1 MSNLHIFGCSHCYP
15 SCGDNDFWGTLL
27 AEKLNLT
34 LCYKVGIVSRGA
46 NSILLD
52 LQKRILL
59 GEINKGDVV
68 IWNTSYCLRTDIVEL
83 NGEIHG
89 EQYPVK
95 YIPKRFW
102 KPTKV
107 LFNKWY
113 LQTAMGY
120 ELLKLKGIETY
131 QWVLD
136 PLKVLQDMQQRFG
149 NSNINTV
156 YHSDTIDKLR
166 DIIPEEQRYQKYINK
181 WENLIQHPL
190 SEHKKIDC
198 WSKWIEAHSLSVEY
212 PKEYADDLHLNKS
225 GHLKFA
231 NIFYD
236 QIVKYR
242 EKNND
247 KKFR

>member
-1 MSNLHIFGCSHCYP
+1 MSKLHIFGCSHCYP
-15 SCGDNDFWGTLL
+15 SCGSNNFWGTLL

-59 GEINKGDVV
+59 GEINRGDVA

-102 KPTKV
+102 KPTNL

-136 PLKVLQDMQQRFG
+136 PLKTLQNMQHRFG
-149 NSNINTV
+149 SSNINGSYTTD
-156 YHSDTIDKLR
+156 SISKLETTI
-166 DIIPEEQRYQKYINK
+166 PAEQKYINK
-181 WENLIQHPL
+181 WENLIQLPL
-190 SEHKKIDC
+190 SEHKEIDC
-198 WSKWIEAHSLSVEY
+198 WSKWIEAHSLN
-212 PKEYADDLHLNKS
+212 PDDLHLDKS
-225 GHLKFA
+225 GHLKFT

>member
-15 SCGDNDFWGTLL
+15 SCGRNNFWGTLL

-59 GEINKGDVV
+59 GEINRGDVA

-102 KPTKV
+102 KPTKI

-136 PLKVLQDMQQRFG
+136 PLKTLQNMQYRFG
-149 NSNINTV
+149 SSNINESYTD
-156 YHSDTIDKLR
+156 DTISKLVTT
-166 DIIPEEQRYQKYINK
+166 IPAEQKYINK
-181 WENLIQHPL
+181 WENLIQLPF

-198 WSKWIEAHSLSVEY
+198 WSKWIEVHSLN
-212 PKEYADDLHLNKS
+212 PGDLHLDKS
-225 GHLKFA
+225 GHLKFT